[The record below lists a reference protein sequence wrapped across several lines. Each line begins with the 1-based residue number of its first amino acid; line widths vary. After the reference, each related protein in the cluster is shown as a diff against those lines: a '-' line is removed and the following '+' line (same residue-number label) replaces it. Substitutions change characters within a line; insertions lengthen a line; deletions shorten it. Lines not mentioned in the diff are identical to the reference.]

1 MNKEEVYDFLKKNN
15 IKFEVDD
22 HILAFNMND
31 LKRVSLKYQNYD
43 GTKYIFER

>member
-15 IKFEVDD
+15 IKFEADE
-22 HILAFNMND
+22 HILVFNMND